1 MRYTGARVL
10 SPFSRVHLFANLWT
24 VPGSSLH
31 GILQEKILEWVA
43 FLSPGD
49 LPDPGIESESLASP
63 ALAGGFFTPSTTW
76 EAQFNLTGILIRRD

>member
-1 MRYTGARVL
+1 ML

-49 LPDPGIESESLASP
+49 LPDPGIEHKSPTVQADFYYLSHKQSEAIK
-63 ALAGGFFTPSTTW
+63 TTTITT
-76 EAQFNLTGILIRRD
+76 QTFI

>member
-1 MRYTGARVL
+1 ML

-63 ALAGGFFTPSTTW
+63 ALAGGFFTTSATRHMYMNVDYI
-76 EAQFNLTGILIRRD
+76 Q

>member
-1 MRYTGARVL
+1 ML

-24 VPGSSLH
+24 MPGSSLH

-49 LPDPGIESESLASP
+49 LPDPGIESASLASP
-63 ALAGGFFTPSTTW
+63 ALAAGFFTAS
-76 EAQFNLTGILIRRD
+76 ATGQEY